1 MTTDRYKKIF
11 FFFNKNTEGEER
23 RVKRKRKR
31 EDEGLE
37 GPRHEEVRRERTKKK
52 RMPLRQPVMQKSNK
66 QRGGAPKAAHNAKRR
81 ERTPQRHPT
90 HDKGKNIQDESHSGG
105 SLR

>member
-1 MTTDRYKKIF
+1 MGGNQPPQRQPAPKKGLDSHDDGQVLLKSF
-11 FFFNKNTEGEER
+11 FYFYFFNKNIEGEER

-37 GPRHEEVRRERTKKK
+37 GLRYEEVWRERTKKK

-66 QRGGAPKAAHNAKRR
+66 QRGRPK
-81 ERTPQRHPT
+81 
-90 HDKGKNIQDESHSGG
+90 G
-105 SLR
+105 SP

>member
-1 MTTDRYKKIF
+1 M
-11 FFFNKNTEGEER
+11 
-23 RVKRKRKR
+23 KRKRKR

-37 GPRHEEVRRERTKKK
+37 GLRYEEVRRERTKKK

-66 QRGGAPKAAHNAKRR
+66 QGAAPKAAHNGKRR

-90 HDKGKNIQDESHSGG
+90 HDKGKNIQNESLSGG